1 MSNKIEF
8 DYKEVSN
15 LAARG
20 LTQQQVALALGVSL
34 RTVANRLVDDQKFAD
49 AFEKGRAKGL
59 AKVADALFRNATQNN
74 NTAAQIFIMKARGGW
89 KEVDKQEIEVNQP
102 FQFIIKNDL
111 PPDDKSL

>member
-1 MSNKIEF
+1 MANKIKF
-8 DYKEVSN
+8 DYKEVAN

-20 LTQQQVALALGVSL
+20 LTQKQVAMALGVSP
-34 RTVANRLVDDQKFAD
+34 RTVTDRLTNDKDFYD
-49 AFEKGRAKGL
+49 AFEQGRSKGL
-59 AKVADALFRNATQNN
+59 AKVADALFKNATQNN

-111 PPDDKSL
+111 TPDK